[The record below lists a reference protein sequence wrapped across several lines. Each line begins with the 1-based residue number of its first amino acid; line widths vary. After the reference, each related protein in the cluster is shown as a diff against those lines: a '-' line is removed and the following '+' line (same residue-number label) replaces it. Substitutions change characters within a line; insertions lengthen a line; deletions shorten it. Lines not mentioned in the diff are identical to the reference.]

1 MTDCDKHYD
10 KFDKFMRLML
20 HEASP
25 TIRDKGRKQTVA
37 LLMKP
42 STLMILKDVRQS
54 FEGQP
59 ALPEIDK
66 MISGVE
72 LIRRGKLDRG
82 LVLFL
87 TGMDHWHLC
96 ICKVLGV
103 TRPHEGL
110 RPLTEALA
118 QGLPS

>member
-1 MTDCDKHYD
+1 MCDDDQYA

-25 TIRDKGRKQTVA
+25 TIRNKGRKHTLA

-42 STLMILKDVRQS
+42 STLVILKDVRKNY
-54 FEGQP
+54 EGHP
-59 ALPEIDK
+59 ALPEIDR
-66 MISGVE
+66 MTSGVK
-72 LIRRGKLDRG
+72 LIRRGKLERG

-87 TGMDHWHLC
+87 TGIDHWHLC
-96 ICKVLGV
+96 ICKDLGV

-110 RPLTEALA
+110 KALTGALA
-118 QGLPS
+118 QRLPS